1 MRLKCC
7 LRAAGAALAVLAA
20 LFATSGTHA
29 QTQGV
34 TDIEIALG
42 TTLDLSGPINFW
54 GLPAKNGMEMAVDE
68 INAAGGI
75 HGRRLRLVVEDMAY
89 DPKKAVLATEKLLTR
104 DRVFAVVGSM
114 GTVTTAASMPIVL
127 KRGVPHLFPIAP
139 SEMFALPL
147 QRLKFASFVPY
158 YDDVRTSLKHLL
170 ATGRYGR
177 VGVLYQDDD
186 FGAEILKAV
195 RDQLDAAGMKPVSVQ
210 SYQRGA
216 TDFSSQVARLK
227 SDGADLV
234 VLGTIVRETV
244 GALTVARNLDWHPA
258 FLVSQ
263 AGYSVAVATL
273 GKDVAEGLYAGV
285 VTPLPYAET
294 ASPQVLDWM
303 KRYKA
308 RFNQEATIEA
318 VVGYAQIMLAAQ
330 GIANAGRELTVDSLV
345 AGLERI
351 RDYRNIFGASP
362 MSFSADNHLGSRRT
376 ALAQIRRGRWVLLTD
391 FMFYGDK

>member
-1 MRLKCC
+1 MRLTGF
-7 LRAAGAALAVLAA
+7 LLAAGVALAAALPTAPARA
-20 LFATSGTHA
+20 E
-29 QTQGV
+29 TQGV
-34 TDIEIALG
+34 TDTEIVLG

-75 HGRRLRLVVEDMAY
+75 HGRKLRLVVEDMAY

-114 GTVTTAASMPIVL
+114 GTVTTAATMPLVL

-139 SEMFALPL
+139 SEMFALPFH
-147 QRLKFASFVPY
+147 RLKFASFVPY
-158 YDDVRTSLKHLL
+158 YDDVRTSLKYLL
-170 ATGRYGR
+170 ATKHYRR

-186 FGAEILKAV
+186 FGSEILKAV
-195 RDQLDAAGMKPVSVQ
+195 HDQLGDAGMKAVSVQ
-210 SYQRGA
+210 SYKRGA
-216 TDFSSQVARLK
+216 TDFSSQIARLK
-227 SDGADLV
+227 SDDADLV

-244 GALTVARNLDWHPA
+244 GALTAARNLGWSPA

-263 AGYSVAVATL
+263 AGYSVAVPTL
-273 GKDVAEGLYAGV
+273 GKDVVEGLYAGV
-285 VTPLPYAET
+285 VTPLPYADT

-308 RFNQEATIEA
+308 KFNQEATIEA
-318 VVGYAQIMLAAQ
+318 VVGYAQITLAAQ

-362 MSFSADNHLGSRRT
+362 MSFSSDNHLGSRRT
-376 ALAQIRRGRWVLLTD
+376 ALAQIRQGRWVLLTD